1 MKPVFSYLHSTQL
14 TQEKTAVKWIHHFY
28 LSLLHAQYFTLINLN
43 VKLQLNAESSFSL
56 LLILLDFGHH
66 PMSADTTPA
75 ENAAVR
81 GWETRLYN
89 AGMRQPVIIQV
100 SLIMS

>member
-1 MKPVFSYLHSTQL
+1 M
-14 TQEKTAVKWIHHFY
+14 
-28 LSLLHAQYFTLINLN
+28 HAQYFALINLN
-43 VKLQLNAESSFSL
+43 IKLQLNAEASFSL
-56 LLILLDFGHH
+56 LLILLDSRHH
-66 PMSADTTPA
+66 PKSADPAPA
-75 ENAAVR
+75 ETAAVR